1 MKTIFVFLYSY
12 MEPHAHE
19 TLGEREIIREETSQK
34 GNYTLRS
41 ISHIFLEYT
50 AGVKIVLFTFQNHS
64 FETGNFPCFHTVTE
78 KRFSTSRHAYCRRFI
93 VIDWGVI
100 RMK

>member
-12 MEPHAHE
+12 IETHAHE
-19 TLGEREIIREETSQK
+19 TLAGEREIIREKTSQK

-50 AGVKIVLFTFQNHS
+50 AGVKIVLFTFRNHS

-78 KRFSTSRHAYCRRFI
+78 KRFS
-93 VIDWGVI
+93 IDESTRVL
-100 RMK
+100 